1 MSLLLSVLIVVGVA
15 AIAITA
21 MLLVR
26 RRAPDGSYFANGDR
40 AAGVFGV
47 LATGFALLMGL
58 IVFLAFSS
66 YDESRTGAE
75 TEALIVA
82 QQFETAQFLP
92 ADAALTLGNQ
102 LVCYARNVA
111 YQEWPRMES
120 GTQGSSINPWAV
132 AMFDTLEQVD
142 PTTAP
147 EQAAFSKWLDQTSDR
162 ESARNDRI
170 HGAAGVIPDPLWLV
184 LFATA
189 AVVFAFMLFFAD
201 SGERAVVQGVLM
213 GTVAVV
219 ITMTLLLINFLDSP
233 FRSGFGGLRPAAM
246 ERTMTLLNQARAVVG
261 DSGPLPCDA
270 EGLPAA

>member
-92 ADAALTLGNQ
+92 ADAALSLGNQ